1 LGVSCAGQKGV
12 SQGKGDDNQRFPREL
27 QLVLANNYSGVEQP
41 QFQVVRDPKAL
52 KNFFL
57 QINKTRKPGFP
68 VPEVDFSKELLLVY
82 CAGTTLGVEIPEL
95 VLVEDSKDKI
105 TVGLKER
112 SISSKENVN
121 VTTTPFSLYKMPL
134 TPKEITFQQLE

>member
-27 QLVLANNYSGVEQP
+27 QLVLADNYSGVQQP
-41 QFQVVRDPKAL
+41 QFQVIRDSKAL

-68 VPEVDFSKELLLVY
+68 VPEVDFGRELLLVY
-82 CAGTTLGVEIPEL
+82 CAGTTMGVDKLEL
-95 VLVEDSKDKI
+95 VIIEDSLD
-105 TVGLKER
+105 TFLVGLKEQ
-112 SISSKENVN
+112 STSTKETNQVA
-121 VTTTPFSLYKMPL
+121 TTPFCIYKMPL
-134 TPKEITFQQLE
+134 TPKKIRFQKLN